1 MQRVPDPERA
11 LIAGVAELA
20 DAPDLGSGISRC
32 VGSSPIARTWTG
44 GYCATCF
51 RYDSLN
57 PRLIGYTDSFFSY
70 FCGTMTIEE
79 IYSRFV
85 ECKGVTTDSRRC
97 RAGLMFFALKGERF
111 DGNRF
116 VGGALEQGCQYAVLD
131 DVSLFDPSDKRMIL
145 VDDVLKALQQLA
157 ALHRRRL
164 GTTVIG
170 ITGTNGKTTTKELTN
185 AVMSSTYKVLCTQG
199 NLNNSIGVPL
209 TVLGLGAGHEYA
221 IVEMGASHP
230 GDIKELVEVSQPD
243 YGLITNV
250 GKAHLLGF
258 GSFEGVKRTKGEL
271 YDWLREHN
279 GTAFVNRDN
288 EYLRQMCMGL
298 PVIEYGKPFQDGL
311 LVEGEVLECNPFVKF
326 RWRSGKG
333 DWHIAQTSLIGAYN
347 VDNAL
352 AAITEAV
359 SGYQPQNNRSQLTKT
374 ERNSLVV
381 DAYNAN
387 PTSMA
392 AAIENFS
399 MMKADSKMLIL
410 GDMRE
415 LGDVSEAEHKNIVE
429 LLKEKGFTDVWLVG
443 TEFAKVATGCGF
455 RLFADVEAV
464 NTALTVEPV
473 SGKTILIKGSNSIG
487 LTKTITNL

>member
-1 MQRVPDPERA
+1 
-11 LIAGVAELA
+11 
-20 DAPDLGSGISRC
+20 
-32 VGSSPIARTWTG
+32 
-44 GYCATCF
+44 
-51 RYDSLN
+51 
-57 PRLIGYTDSFFSY
+57 
-70 FCGTMTIEE
+70 MTIEE
-79 IYSRFV
+79 IYCRYSQ
-85 ECKGVTTDSRRC
+85 CAGVTTDSRKC
-97 RAGLMFFALKGERF
+97 GPGLMFFALKGERF
-111 DGNRF
+111 DGNEF
-116 VGGALEQGCQYAVLD
+116 VRGALEQGCSYAVMD
-131 DVSLFDPSDKRMIL
+131 DALLYDANDSRMIL
-145 VDDVLKALQQLA
+145 VDNSLMALQQVA

-185 AVMSSTYKVLCTQG
+185 AVMSTKYNVLYTQG

-209 TVLGLGAGHEYA
+209 TVLGLGAGHDYA

-271 YDWLREHN
+271 YDWLRDHN

-288 EYLRQMCMGL
+288 EHLQQMCAGL
-298 PVIEYGKPFQDGL
+298 PLVEYGKPGQKGL

-326 RWRSGKG
+326 RWRSGEG
-333 DWHIAQTSLIGAYN
+333 NWHTVQTNLIGAYN

-352 AAITEAV
+352 AAITIGLRFGVSEQDASDAV
-359 SGYQPQNNRSQLTKT
+359 AGYKPQNNRSQLTET
-374 ERNSLVV
+374 GRNHLVV

-392 AAIENFS
+392 AALENFS
-399 MMKADSKMLIL
+399 MIKAQDKMLIL

-415 LGDVSEAEHKNIVE
+415 LGDVSQSEHKHVVE
-429 LLKEKGFTDVWLVG
+429 MIRSYGFTEVWLVG
-443 TEFAKVATGCGF
+443 EEFAQAAAGSGF
-455 RLFADVEAV
+455 RLFPDVDAV
-464 NTALTVEPV
+464 NEALKSEPV
-473 SGKTILIKGSNSIG
+473 NGHTILIKGSNSIG

>member
-1 MQRVPDPERA
+1 
-11 LIAGVAELA
+11 
-20 DAPDLGSGISRC
+20 
-32 VGSSPIARTWTG
+32 
-44 GYCATCF
+44 
-51 RYDSLN
+51 
-57 PRLIGYTDSFFSY
+57 
-70 FCGTMTIEE
+70 MTVEE
-79 IYSRFV
+79 IYSKFR
-85 ECKGVTTDSRRC
+85 ECNGVTTDSRKC
-97 RAGLMFFALKGERF
+97 GPGLMFFALKGERF
-111 DGNRF
+111 DGNEF
-116 VGGALEQGCQYAVLD
+116 VRGALEQGCPYAVMDSVALYD
-131 DVSLFDPSDKRMIL
+131 ASDSRMIL
-145 VDDVLKALQQLA
+145 VDNVLSTLQQVA
-157 ALHRRRL
+157 AYHRRQL
-164 GTTVIG
+164 GTPVIG

-185 AVMSSTYKVLCTQG
+185 AVMSTTYNVLCTQG

-209 TVLGLGAGHEYA
+209 TVLGLKREHEYA

-271 YDWLREHN
+271 YDWLREHG

-288 EYLRQMCMGL
+288 EHLQQMCKGL
-298 PVIEYGKPFQDGL
+298 PLAEYGKPGQKDL

-333 DWHIAQTSLIGAYN
+333 EWHTVQTNLIGAYN

-352 AAITEAV
+352 AAITIGLKFGV
-359 SGYQPQNNRSQLTKT
+359 SGEKASRAVAEYKPQNNRSQLTET
-374 ERNSLVV
+374 GRNHLVV

-399 MMKADSKMLIL
+399 MIKADNKMLIL

-415 LGDVSEAEHKNIVE
+415 LGEVSQAEHKRIVE
-429 LLKEKGFTDVWLVG
+429 MLGEYGFTNVWLVG
-443 TEFAKVATGCGF
+443 DEFAKAAPGSGF
-455 RLFADVEAV
+455 SLFPDVEAV
-464 NTALTVEPV
+464 NKKLVDEPV
-473 SGKTILIKGSNSIG
+473 NGQTILIKGSNSIG
-487 LTKTITNL
+487 LTKTLTNL

>member
-1 MQRVPDPERA
+1 
-11 LIAGVAELA
+11 
-20 DAPDLGSGISRC
+20 
-32 VGSSPIARTWTG
+32 
-44 GYCATCF
+44 
-51 RYDSLN
+51 
-57 PRLIGYTDSFFSY
+57 
-70 FCGTMTIEE
+70 MTVEE
-79 IYSRFV
+79 IYGLFQK
-85 ECKGVTTDSRRC
+85 CAGVTTDSRKC
-97 RAGLMFFALKGERF
+97 GPGLMFFALKGERF
-111 DGNRF
+111 DGNEF
-116 VGGALEQGCQYAVLD
+116 VRGALEQGCPYAVLD
-131 DVSLFDPSDKRMIL
+131 NADLYDSTDSRMIL
-145 VDDVLKALQQLA
+145 VDNVLSTLQQVA
-157 ALHRRRL
+157 AYHRRTL
-164 GTTVIG
+164 GTPVIG

-185 AVMSSTYKVLCTQG
+185 AVMSTTYKVLCTQG

-209 TVLGLGAGHEYA
+209 TVFGLKLEHEYA

-288 EYLRQMCMGL
+288 EHLQQMCAGL
-298 PVIEYGKPFQDGL
+298 PVIEYGKPGQSGL

-326 RWRSGKG
+326 RWRKAGG
-333 DWHIAQTSLIGAYN
+333 DWHTVQTSLIGAYN

-352 AAITEAV
+352 AAITIGLKFGVSEKDASDAV
-359 SGYQPQNNRSQLTKT
+359 AGYQPQNNRSQLTET
-374 ERNSLVV
+374 GRNHLVV

-399 MMKADSKMLIL
+399 MITAQDKMLIL

-415 LGDVSEAEHKNIVE
+415 LGDVSQAEHKHIVE
-429 LLKEKGFTDVWLVG
+429 LLKEKGFTQVWLVG
-443 TEFAKVATGCGF
+443 AEFEKVAGGSGF
-455 RLFADVEAV
+455 RLFPDVDAV
-464 NTALTVEPV
+464 NEALNNEPV
-473 SGKTILIKGSNSIG
+473 NGKTILIKGSNSIG

>member
-1 MQRVPDPERA
+1 
-11 LIAGVAELA
+11 
-20 DAPDLGSGISRC
+20 
-32 VGSSPIARTWTG
+32 
-44 GYCATCF
+44 
-51 RYDSLN
+51 
-57 PRLIGYTDSFFSY
+57 
-70 FCGTMTIEE
+70 MTVKE
-79 IYSRFV
+79 IYSRFK
-85 ECKGVTTDSRRC
+85 ECRGVTTDSRKC
-97 RAGLMFFALKGERF
+97 GPGLMFFALKGERF
-111 DGNRF
+111 DGNEF
-116 VGGALEQGCQYAVLD
+116 VRGALEQGCPYAVMDNAGLYD
-131 DVSLFDPSDKRMIL
+131 AADGRMIL
-145 VDDVLKALQQLA
+145 VDNVLDTLQKVA
-157 ALHRRRL
+157 AHHRCES
-164 GTTVIG
+164 GTPVIG

-185 AVMSSTYKVLCTQG
+185 AVMSSTYSVLCTAG

-209 TVLGLGAGHEYA
+209 TVLGLRSEHQYA

-288 EYLRQMCMGL
+288 VHLQQMCAGL
-298 PVIEYGKPFQDGL
+298 PLIEYGKPGQEGL

-326 RWRSGKG
+326 RWRSKGG
-333 DWHIAQTSLIGAYN
+333 DWHIVQTSLIGAYN

-352 AAITEAV
+352 AAITIGLHFGVSEDKASAAV
-359 SGYQPQNNRSQLTKT
+359 AGYVPQNNRSQLTET
-374 ERNSLVV
+374 GRNHLVV

-399 MMKADSKMLIL
+399 MMKADNKMLIL

-415 LGDVSEAEHKNIVE
+415 LGEVSEAEHRNIVE
-429 LLKEKGFTDVWLVG
+429 LLKEKGFTRVWLVG
-443 TEFAKVATGCGF
+443 SEFAKVAQGSEF

-464 NTALTVEPV
+464 NDALKIEPLNGY
-473 SGKTILIKGSNSIG
+473 SILIKGSNSIG

>member
-1 MQRVPDPERA
+1 MEVK
-11 LIAGVAELA
+11 
-20 DAPDLGSGISRC
+20 
-32 VGSSPIARTWTG
+32 
-44 GYCATCF
+44 
-51 RYDSLN
+51 
-57 PRLIGYTDSFFSY
+57 
-70 FCGTMTIEE
+70 E
-79 IYSRFV
+79 IYSIFQK
-85 ECKGVTTDSRRC
+85 CTGVTTDSRKC
-97 RAGLMFFALKGERF
+97 GPGLMFFALKGERF
-111 DGNRF
+111 DGNEF
-116 VGGALEQGCQYAVLD
+116 VRGALEQGCPYAVMDNKDLYD
-131 DVSLFDPSDKRMIL
+131 AQDPRMIL
-145 VDDVLKALQQLA
+145 VDNVLVTLQQVA
-157 ALHRRRL
+157 ALHRRTL
-164 GTTVIG
+164 GTPVIG

-185 AVMSSTYKVLCTQG
+185 AVMSTTYNVLCTQG

-209 TVLGLGAGHEYA
+209 TVFGLKPEHEYA

-288 EYLRQMCMGL
+288 EHLQHMCAGL
-298 PVIEYGKPFQDGL
+298 PVIEYGKPGRERL

-326 RWRSGKG
+326 RWRSTNGS
-333 DWHIAQTSLIGAYN
+333 WHTVQTSLIGAYN

-352 AAITEAV
+352 AAITIGLKFGVPEDKASDAV
-359 SGYQPQNNRSQLTKT
+359 AGYQPQNNRSQLTKT

-392 AAIENFS
+392 AALENFS
-399 MMKADSKMLIL
+399 MIKAQDKMLIL

-415 LGDVSEAEHKNIVE
+415 LGEVSESEHRHIVE
-429 LLKEKGFTDVWLVG
+429 LLKEKGFTSVWLVG
-443 TEFAKVATGCGF
+443 GEFAKAAQGSGF
-455 RLFADVEAV
+455 RLFADVDAV
-464 NTALTVEPV
+464 NEALRIEPL
-473 SGKTILIKGSNSIG
+473 SGYSILIKGSNSIG

>member
-1 MQRVPDPERA
+1 
-11 LIAGVAELA
+11 
-20 DAPDLGSGISRC
+20 
-32 VGSSPIARTWTG
+32 
-44 GYCATCF
+44 
-51 RYDSLN
+51 
-57 PRLIGYTDSFFSY
+57 
-70 FCGTMTIEE
+70 
-79 IYSRFV
+79 
-85 ECKGVTTDSRRC
+85 
-97 RAGLMFFALKGERF
+97 MFFALKGERF
-111 DGNRF
+111 DGNEF
-116 VGGALEQGCQYAVLD
+116 VRGALEQGCPYAVMDNAGLYD
-131 DVSLFDPSDKRMIL
+131 AQDSRMIL
-145 VDDVLKALQQLA
+145 VDNVLSTLQQVA
-157 ALHRRRL
+157 ALHRRTL
-164 GTTVIG
+164 GTPVIG

-185 AVMSSTYKVLCTQG
+185 AVMSTTYNVLCTQG

-209 TVLGLGAGHEYA
+209 TVLGLKPEHEYA

-243 YGLITNV
+243 FGLITNV

-271 YDWLREHN
+271 YDWLREHD

-288 EYLRQMCMGL
+288 EHLQQMCKGL
-298 PVIEYGKPFQDGL
+298 PLIEYGKPGHDGL

-333 DWHIAQTSLIGAYN
+333 EWHTVQTSLIGAYN

-352 AAITEAV
+352 AAITIGLKFGVKEQDASEAV
-359 SGYQPQNNRSQLTKT
+359 ANYKPQNNRSQLTET
-374 ERNSLVV
+374 GRNSLVV

-392 AAIENFS
+392 AALENFS
-399 MMKADSKMLIL
+399 MIKAQDKMLIL

-415 LGDVSEAEHKNIVE
+415 LGEASDAEHRKIVE
-429 LLKEKGFTDVWLVG
+429 EIAKYGFTQVWLVG
-443 TEFAKVATGCGF
+443 SEFAKAADGSGF
-455 RLFADVEAV
+455 RLFADVDEV
-464 NTALTVEPV
+464 NRALETEKV